1 MNIGF
6 DKTKF
11 KTKTGKYLIGPA
23 VALKDLTLH
32 AKAQDYKRRISAL
45 MTPLEPSRISEKIP
59 NLDGYLVS
67 RKVDGE
73 FCLLFFDGK
82 TVISVNPG
90 GTVRAGLPA
99 FAELAKHLKDAKIK
113 SASFAGELHFK
124 TEKRER
130 VHDVLRIARN
140 PKKQADLNNLMIA
153 LFDIV
158 SIDDETIRD
167 GRSVFSKLD
176 EIVQKGNLV
185 NVVEHLETGS
195 RKEIESKYREW
206 TEVGGSEGLVVRNEQ
221 VGWFKIKPVHT
232 IDCVVLGFSDS
243 ANDRKGMLHD
253 LLVGLVRDDGSLQ
266 TMARVGGGFTDEE
279 RLKLLKKLKKMVV
292 PSDYIEVSSAHVAY
306 EMVKPDLVIEMKF
319 LDLISEK
326 GRGGPINR
334 MVLSYN
340 DGEYSAVRRMPFV
353 SIIAPRFKRLRDD
366 KEPTKDDA
374 PVGQVA
380 DLVSVDDIKK
390 KVADLDPPKSE
401 VLKREVFTK
410 TVGVKTM
417 VRKLLIWKTN
427 KKITGEFP
435 AYVVYYTDFST
446 GRKQPMANELIPA
459 NTKNEAESKYG
470 ALRKKIFLTGWEQVQ

>member
-6 DKTKF
+6 DKTRF
-11 KTKTGKYLIGPA
+11 KEKTGKYMIGPA
-23 VALKDLTLH
+23 AALKDQILH

-45 MTPLEPSRISEKIP
+45 MTPLEPMRIKEKIP

-82 TVISVNPG
+82 DVISVNPG
-90 GTVRAGLPA
+90 GTVRVGLPA
-99 FAELAKHLKDAKIK
+99 FAELAKHLKDAKVK
-113 SASFAGELHFK
+113 SACFAGELHFK
-124 TEKRER
+124 TDKRER
-130 VHDVLRIARN
+130 VHDVIRIARN
-140 PKKQADLNNLMIA
+140 PKKQEDLNSLLIA
-153 LFDIV
+153 LFDIE
-158 SIDDETIRD
+158 SLDGETIRD
-167 GRSVFSKLD
+167 GRAVFAKLD
-176 EIVQKGNLV
+176 GLIKSGNLV
-185 NVVEHLETGS
+185 SVVEHVETNS

-243 ANDRKGMLHD
+243 ANERKGMLHD
-253 LLVGLVRDDGSLQ
+253 LLVGLVRDDGSMQ

-279 RLKLLKKLKKMVV
+279 RVKLLKKLKKMVV

-306 EMVKPDLVIEMKF
+306 EMVRPELVIEMAF

-326 GRGGPINR
+326 GRGGPIHR
-334 MVLSYN
+334 MVLSYDN
-340 DGEYSAVRRMPFV
+340 GEYNAVRRMPFV
-353 SIIAPRFKRLRDD
+353 SIIAPRFKRVRDD
-366 KEPTKDDA
+366 KEPVREDA
-374 PVGQVA
+374 SVDQISDMVP
-380 DLVSVDDIKK
+380 VDDIKK
-390 KVADLDPPKSE
+390 KVADLELPKSE
-401 VLKREVFTK
+401 VLKREVFVK

-427 KKITGEFP
+427 KKVTGEFP
-435 AYVVYYTDFST
+435 AFVVYYTDFST
-446 GRKQPMANELIPA
+446 GRKDPMTTELLPA

-470 ALRKKIFLTGWEQVQ
+470 ALRKKIFLTGWELAS